1 MPQLPLARQTDCL
14 GLCSSSSAARRRRH
28 AVLTRRAVRLG
39 LLSTIFTVIACSVAT
54 PVWAKFARP
63 DLKTVPIERLQA
75 NLQAA
80 IEKSPQDANLRRNL
94 ARVYAMAFAS
104 KQENVE
110 VNNRDE
116 SLWFGFT
123 PKYIPFEVKPADDAQ
138 AKQQAEAALAAA
150 IEQYQAALEMEP
162 DDLATQL
169 GLAWALDQA
178 DQNDEAKSK
187 YREVIETAWK
197 QEGGRKSGRL
207 GGNYLT
213 VEAAKYL
220 IPLLDPAQ
228 DGDEIMTLKS
238 RIRKLRALPR
248 PVTPIAIPLA
258 AGLTAEAIHD
268 TQAAVRF
275 DADGTGLPHRW
286 TWLNDRA
293 AWLVY
298 DAQGDGQI
306 TSATQ
311 MFGSATFMLFWENG
325 YDALSTLDDNADGR
339 LTGAELDR
347 LALWHDANANGVSE
361 PGEVRSLSEYG
372 IKSLDCGYERAD
384 GYWRSPQ
391 GVVFEDGSS
400 RPTFDI
406 VLEPR

>member
-1 MPQLPLARQTDCL
+1 MIQAL
-14 GLCSSSSAARRRRH
+14 
-28 AVLTRRAVRLG
+28 LTRRTVHLS
-39 LLSTIFTVIACSVAT
+39 LLFTIFAVFACMTAT
-54 PVWAKFARP
+54 PAWARFAQP

-75 NLQAA
+75 NLQSA
-80 IEKSPQDANLRRNL
+80 IEKAPQDANLRRNL

-110 VNNRDE
+110 VNNRDD

-123 PKYIPFEVKPADDAQ
+123 PKFIPFEVQTTDDAQ

-150 IEQYQAALEMEP
+150 IEQYQAALEVEP
-162 DDLATQL
+162 DHLATQL

-178 DQNDEAKSK
+178 GQDDKAMSQ
-187 YREVIETAWK
+187 YRAVIETAWK
-197 QEGGRKSGRL
+197 QEGGKRYGRL

-213 VEAAKYL
+213 VEAARYL
-220 IPLLDPAQ
+220 IPLLDPEQ
-228 DGDEIMTLKS
+228 DGDEIKTLKS
-238 RIRKLRALPR
+238 RIRKLRSLPR
-248 PVTPIAIPLA
+248 PITPIAIPLA
-258 AGLTAEAIHD
+258 DGLSAEAIHD
-268 TQAAVRF
+268 TQASVRF

-298 DAQGDGQI
+298 DAQGDGRI

-325 YDALSTLDDNADGR
+325 YDALSTLDDNADR
-339 LTGAELDR
+339 CLSGAELGR

-361 PGEVRSLSEYG
+361 PGEVRPLSEYG
-372 IKSLDCGYERAD
+372 IKSLDCGYERA
-384 GYWRSPQ
+384 GGHWQSPQ